1 MKSHRSHPSLSFGS
15 IFGRGSQPDSPVHDE
30 TRSESPQPTCRERG
44 REKHNSKRHSFFSH
58 HALGKVS
65 EALGLEEE
73 HKEAG
78 DGWQEFRKGTY
89 TFPVS
94 FEIPSHMPTSLECD
108 GGSVKWKLV
117 AKVRRPGVFT
127 SKLTAT
133 REVQVVSIPAESD
146 VDITGDILIEKPWDD
161 QLQYLFHIS
170 RKVLTI
176 GSSFNVEMSFMPLA
190 KIQMYKIAVDL
201 EERVDSYVSG
211 MNMTRTVT
219 NSHNLL
225 LLECD
230 DETKPVLPLSQDDPH
245 AFEQSPLATLRHHG
259 SRSDVVS
266 QFLGPGPWPIRVNL
280 HLPAD
285 CNVLHPTSRSRE
297 SAIHVTHALRF
308 TMRLTRGDVPLDP
321 RTNKRKLFEVVVRT
335 PVHVLSCYARAE
347 YSALPRYSETLDE
360 SAMQASQTPEC
371 PCVAE
376 RARRAREGNTP
387 RFANLISPALFG
399 EVPNDLL
406 ERTLAYE
413 RLVSGHE
420 SVLGDAPPAYDAG
433 PMRAAVVSV

>member
-1 MKSHRSHPSLSFGS
+1 LSFGS
-15 IFGRGSQPDSPVHDE
+15 IFGRGSQPDSPAHDE
-30 TRSESPQPTCRERG
+30 TRSESPQLTGPNRERG
-44 REKHNSKRHSFFSH
+44 REKNGTKRHSFFSH
-58 HALGKVS
+58 HALGKVT
-65 EALGLEEE
+65 EAFGLEEE

-89 TFPVS
+89 TFPIS
-94 FEIPSHMPTSLECD
+94 FEIPSHMPASLDCD

-133 REVQVVSIPAESD
+133 REVQVVSIPAEAD
-146 VDITGDILIEKPWDD
+146 VDITEDVLIEKPWDD
-161 QLQYLFHIS
+161 QLQYLLHVS

-176 GSSFNVEMSFMPLA
+176 GSSFNVKMSFMPLD
-190 KIQMYKIAVDL
+190 KIQMYKLAVDL
-201 EERVDSYVSG
+201 EERVDSYVGG

-219 NSHNLL
+219 TAHNLL
-225 LLECD
+225 LLQCD
-230 DETKPVLPLSQDDPH
+230 DESKPLLPLSQDDPF
-245 AFEQSPLATLRHHG
+245 AFEHSPLATLRHHG

-266 QFLGPGPWPIRVNL
+266 QLLGPGPWPISANL

-285 CNVLHPTSRSRE
+285 CNILHPTSRSRE
-297 SAIHVTHALRF
+297 SMIHVTHALRF
-308 TMRLTRGDVPLDP
+308 TMRLTRGDVHPK
-321 RTNKRKLFEVVVRT
+321 TNKRKLFEVVVRT

-347 YSALPRYSETLDE
+347 YTALPRYSETLDE
-360 SAMQASQTPEC
+360 SAMQAPQTPVC
-371 PCVAE
+371 PCGAE
-376 RARRAREGNTP
+376 RERRAREGNTP
-387 RFANLISPALFG
+387 RVDPRLMAPARFG

-433 PMRAAVVSV
+433 PMHATLVSV